1 MKGGVV
7 ARMLAQQVP
16 PQLYWLGPSKNN
28 YRARPNKKYIDNL
41 KSVDDPHNTFRGILY
56 SSTLT

>member
-1 MKGGVV
+1 V